1 MGKTFGMLL
10 AVVGIWLSFELY
22 MNGIQGAFGGALASL
37 GGSAEEQAAASPRSV
52 TQRAGAA
59 VERAHAEREERLDHM
74 LGE

>member
-1 MGKTFGMLL
+1 MGKTFGILL
-10 AVVGIWLSFELY
+10 AVAGIWLSFELY

-37 GGSAEEQAAASPRSV
+37 DGSAEEQAAASPRSV

-59 VERAHAEREERLDHM
+59 AERAHAEAEARRNRM